1 MVGGPPAV
9 ELHMVFDELPSG
21 DTGDMVP
28 VALPMMVVGMAP
40 KGFDDIVG
48 GGVAGDV
55 IVAVIPGMD
64 VETGLGPIE
73 DAGTDGAAME
83 GDGRGGTAGGG
94 GAGMFE
100 PG

>member
-1 MVGGPPAV
+1 
-9 ELHMVFDELPSG
+9 MVFDELPSG

-40 KGFDDIVG
+40 KGFDD
-48 GGVAGDV
+48 V
-55 IVAVIPGMD
+55 IVAVVPGMD
-64 VETGLGPIE
+64 VETGLGTIE
-73 DAGTDGAAME
+73 GAGTDGAAMA